1 VRETFDLA
9 RLRLL
14 TPDLL
19 TAYSL
24 LLPATAL
31 SVNTGTDTLSTNLW
45 IAVIEPIHVV
55 AAGG

>member
-24 LLPATAL
+24 LLPTAL